1 VRHPRPGVFGGCG
14 EGEVEGI
21 VLPQRGNCSDQ
32 ALTINLHCLMA
43 DSSHLLPARHLDLH
57 ELHRVF
63 TNGKF
68 GRQID
73 YLEYLGSLANFA
85 AIPKHERLKAP
96 YRWALV
102 LYQAQQI
109 TSTSNCRY
117 FLR

>member
-1 VRHPRPGVFGGCG
+1 MIRRTA
-14 EGEVEGI
+14 
-21 VLPQRGNCSDQ
+21 Q
-32 ALTINLHCLMA
+32 ALARLAPALSIEITALTSDNLHCPP
-43 DSSHLLPARHLDLH
+43 DSSPVLPARYLDLH

-96 YRWALV
+96 YRWALDKV
-102 LYQAQQI
+102 Q
-109 TSTSNCRY
+109 
-117 FLR
+117 